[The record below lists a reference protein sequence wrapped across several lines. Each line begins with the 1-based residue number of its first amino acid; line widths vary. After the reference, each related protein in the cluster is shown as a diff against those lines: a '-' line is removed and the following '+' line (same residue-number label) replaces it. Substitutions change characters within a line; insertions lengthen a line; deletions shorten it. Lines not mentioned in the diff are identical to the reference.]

1 MNSLSAPNN
10 NNDSNNDSANADH
23 GEANG
28 GDEVGDTNQATDS
41 LNAQDLPGPMPG
53 RRRRFTSEEKRL
65 FITQA
70 MSPGESMSSVGR
82 RHGLSVSLL
91 FRWRRQLDSDL
102 DRKANEVP
110 GTTPRSDTRDLRERV
125 RELERLLG
133 RKTLEVELL
142 QQELSRLGH
151 NPGAALQ
158 ALDNGSVARSA
169 DGR

>member
-1 MNSLSAPNN
+1 MNSLSAR
-10 NNDSNNDSANADH
+10 
-23 GEANG
+23 
-28 GDEVGDTNQATDS
+28 DTDTASETDS
-41 LNAQDLPGPMPG
+41 DAVGSDADKDAAANPISRTGDLPGPMPG

-70 MSPGESMSSVGR
+70 MAAGESMSSVGR

-102 DRKANEVP
+102 DRK
-110 GTTPRSDTRDLRERV
+110 TTSETSAPRSETRDLREKV

-151 NPGAALQ
+151 NPVVALAALDK
-158 ALDNGSVARSA
+158 AGASA
-169 DGR
+169 SR